1 MRVRIFVIAV
11 AILAILLS
19 GTLAAAQTNQN
30 ILRDARGNLP
40 SRTATPADDDK
51 GPVGSITG
59 RTSSGATAATTA
71 ELLSLGSV
79 WQVQEC
85 CGWSG
90 TWTRRAGT
98 NTFDARW
105 RHTNGSQAQDVIT
118 LQSWNKSTSE
128 IVLKRQNLS
137 GTYKATV
144 NPAAKTLTNGT
155 ASWYPAGE
163 KWSARY

>member
-19 GTLAAAQTNQN
+19 GSLAAAQTSQD
-30 ILRDARGNLP
+30 ILKDAKGKIP
-40 SRTATPADDDK
+40 SRTASPADDDK
-51 GPVGSITG
+51 GTVGSLSG
-59 RTSSGATAATTA
+59 RTASD
-71 ELLSLGSV
+71 LLTLGSV
-79 WQVQEC
+79 WQVTEC

-98 NTFDARW
+98 NTFDAKW

-118 LQSWNKSTSE
+118 LQSWNKSTNE
-128 IVLKRQNLS
+128 IVLKRPSIN
-137 GTYKATV
+137 GTYRATV
-144 NPAAKTLTNGT
+144 NPSARTLTNGT

>member
-1 MRVRIFVIAV
+1 MSVRISMVAV
-11 AILAILLS
+11 AVLVILLMS
-19 GTLAAAQTNQN
+19 SLAAAQTGQDSKVP
-30 ILRDARGNLP
+30 IGARMTSPGNV
-40 SRTATPADDDK
+40 ADDPK
-51 GPVGSITG
+51 GPVGSLSG
-59 RTSSGATAATTA
+59 RTTSDMLT
-71 ELLSLGSV
+71 LGSV

-118 LQSWNKSTSE
+118 LQSWNKTTNE
-128 IVLKRQNLS
+128 VVLVRPSIN
-137 GTYKATV
+137 GTYRAVV
-144 NPAAKTLTNGT
+144 NPSARTLTNGT

>member
-1 MRVRIFVIAV
+1 MRARVMISVLTV
-11 AILAILLS
+11 MMILLS
-19 GTLAAAQTNQN
+19 ASLAAAQDNKTP
-30 ILRDARGNLP
+30 IGARM
-40 SRTATPADDDK
+40 ATPPANPADDPK
-51 GPVGSITG
+51 GPVGSLSG
-59 RTSSGATAATTA
+59 RTSSD
-71 ELLSLGSV
+71 LLTLGSV

-118 LQSWNKSTSE
+118 LQSWNKATNE
-128 IVLKRQNLS
+128 VVLKRQSLN
-137 GTYKATV
+137 GTYRATL
-144 NPAAKTLTNGT
+144 NPSARTLANGT

>member
-1 MRVRIFVIAV
+1 MRVRISMVAVVLLVIVLICPLAGAQVLKGVQAPTRPGAV
-11 AILAILLS
+11 
-19 GTLAAAQTNQN
+19 
-30 ILRDARGNLP
+30 
-40 SRTATPADDDK
+40 ADDDK
-51 GPVGSITG
+51 GTVGSLSG
-59 RTSSGATAATTA
+59 RTASDTLT
-71 ELLSLGSV
+71 LGSV
-79 WQVQEC
+79 WQVTEC

-118 LQSWNKSTSE
+118 LQSWNKTTNE
-128 IVLKRQNLS
+128 VVLKRQNLN
-137 GTYKATV
+137 GTYRAKL
-144 NPAAKTLTNGT
+144 NPSARTLTNGT

>member
-1 MRVRIFVIAV
+1 MISVLTVIM
-11 AILAILLS
+11 ILLS
-19 GTLAAAQTNQN
+19 ASLAAAQDNKTP
-30 ILRDARGNLP
+30 IGARM
-40 SRTATPADDDK
+40 ATPPASPADDPK
-51 GPVGSITG
+51 GPVGSLSG
-59 RTSSGATAATTA
+59 RTSSD
-71 ELLSLGSV
+71 LLTLGSV

-118 LQSWNKSTSE
+118 LQSWNKATNE
-128 IVLKRQNLS
+128 VVLKRQNLN
-137 GTYKATV
+137 GTYRATL
-144 NPAAKTLTNGT
+144 NPSARTLANGT

>member
-1 MRVRIFVIAV
+1 MRARVMISVLTV
-11 AILAILLS
+11 LTILLS
-19 GTLAAAQTNQN
+19 GTLAAAQTAQ
-30 ILRDARGNLP
+30 DTKTPMGARMQRPPVN
-40 SRTATPADDDK
+40 PADDPK
-51 GPVGSITG
+51 GPVGSLTG
-59 RTSSGATAATTA
+59 RTAGATTA

-98 NTFDARW
+98 NVFDAKW

-118 LQSWNKSTSE
+118 LQSWNKATNE
-128 IVLKRQNLS
+128 VVLKRQNLN
-137 GTYKATV
+137 GTYKAVV
-144 NPAAKTLTNGT
+144 NPAARTLQNGS

>member
-1 MRVRIFVIAV
+1 MKVRISIV
-11 AILAILLS
+11 ALAFLVVMLIC
-19 GTLAAAQTNQN
+19 TLAMAQGQVHRSTAGDAADQKEPMR
-30 ILRDARGNLP
+30 IGLYASAG
-40 SRTATPADDDK
+40 
-51 GPVGSITG
+51 
-59 RTSSGATAATTA
+59 
-71 ELLSLGSV
+71 EMMSLGSV
-79 WQVQEC
+79 WQVTEC

-118 LQSWNKSTSE
+118 LQSWSKTSNE
-128 IVLKRQNLS
+128 IVLQRPSIN
-137 GTYKATV
+137 GTYRATV
-144 NPAAKTLTNGT
+144 NPSARTLTDGT

>member
-1 MRVRIFVIAV
+1 MRARVMISVLTAV
-11 AILAILLS
+11 MILLS
-19 GTLAAAQTNQN
+19 VSPAAAQDDKTPIGTRRIPAAN
-30 ILRDARGNLP
+30 
-40 SRTATPADDDK
+40 PADDPK
-51 GPVGSITG
+51 GPVGSLTG
-59 RTSSGATAATTA
+59 RTASDLMT
-71 ELLSLGSV
+71 LGSV

-118 LQSWNKSTSE
+118 LQSWNRATNE
-128 IVLKRQNLS
+128 VVLVRPSIN
-137 GTYKATV
+137 GTYRATV
-144 NPAAKTLTNGT
+144 NPSARTLTNGK

>member
-1 MRVRIFVIAV
+1 MRVRIFVFAV

-19 GTLAAAQTNQN
+19 GTLAAAQTSQN
-30 ILRDARGNLP
+30 ILRDAQGNLP
-40 SRTATPADDDK
+40 SRTASPADDPK
-51 GPVGSITG
+51 GPVGSLTG
-59 RTSSGATAATTA
+59 RTSSGATAADMMK
-71 ELLSLGSV
+71 LGSV

-98 NTFDARW
+98 NTFDAKW

-118 LQSWNKSTSE
+118 LQSWNKANNE
-128 IVLKRQNLS
+128 IELVRPSIN
-137 GTYKATV
+137 GTYRATV
-144 NPAAKTLTNGT
+144 NPSARTLTNGT

>member
-1 MRVRIFVIAV
+1 MRVRISIIASTFLV
-11 AILAILLS
+11 VLLCNSLA
-19 GTLAAAQTNQN
+19 TAQAPPPLDGKGRVQ
-30 ILRDARGNLP
+30 LPARPGNV
-40 SRTATPADDDK
+40 ADDPK
-51 GPVGSITG
+51 GPVGSLSG
-59 RTSSGATAATTA
+59 RTSSD
-71 ELLSLGSV
+71 LLTLGSV

-98 NTFDARW
+98 NTFDAKW

-118 LQSWNKSTSE
+118 LQSWNKATGE
-128 IVLKRQNLS
+128 VVLKRQNLN
-137 GTYKATV
+137 GTYKAIL
-144 NPAAKTLTNGT
+144 NPSARTLTNGT

>member
-1 MRVRIFVIAV
+1 MKIRMIVIAA
-11 AILAILLS
+11 AIVTILVS
-19 GTLAAAQTNQN
+19 GSIAAAQTRQD
-30 ILRDARGNLP
+30 ILRDAQGNLP
-40 SRTATPADDDK
+40 SRTASPADDPK
-51 GPVGSITG
+51 GPVGSLSG
-59 RTSSGATAATTA
+59 RTSGD
-71 ELLSLGSV
+71 LLTLGSV

-118 LQSWNKSTSE
+118 LQSWNKSTNE
-128 IVLKRQNLS
+128 VVLVRPSIN
-137 GTYKATV
+137 GTYRAVV
-144 NPAAKTLTNGT
+144 NPSARTLTNGT

-163 KWSARY
+163 KWIARY

>member
-1 MRVRIFVIAV
+1 MRARVMISVLTV
-11 AILAILLS
+11 LTILLS
-19 GTLAAAQTNQN
+19 GTLAAAQTAQ
-30 ILRDARGNLP
+30 DTKTPMGARMQTPPVN
-40 SRTATPADDDK
+40 PADDPK
-51 GPVGSITG
+51 GPVGSLTG
-59 RTSSGATAATTA
+59 RTAGATTA
-71 ELLSLGSV
+71 DLLSLGSV

-98 NTFDARW
+98 NVFDAKW

-118 LQSWNKSTSE
+118 LQSWNKATNE
-128 IVLKRQNLS
+128 VVLKRQNLN

-144 NPAAKTLTNGT
+144 NPAARTLTNGS

>member
-1 MRVRIFVIAV
+1 MRVRISVLVV
-11 AILAILLS
+11 AIVTVLLS
-19 GTLAAAQTNQN
+19 GSLAAAQTRQD
-30 ILRDARGNLP
+30 ILRDAQGNVP
-40 SRTATPADDDK
+40 SRTAPGNVADDPK
-51 GPVGSITG
+51 GPVRSL
-59 RTSSGATAATTA
+59 SGATPVDLTT
-71 ELLSLGSV
+71 LGSV

-118 LQSWNKSTSE
+118 LQSWNTATNE
-128 IVLKRQNLS
+128 VVLKRQNLN

-144 NPAAKTLTNGT
+144 NPSARTLTNGT
-155 ASWYPAGE
+155 ASWYPAGQ

>member
-1 MRVRIFVIAV
+1 MRIGIFVIAAAIV
-11 AILAILLS
+11 AIMLS
-19 GTLAAAQTNQN
+19 GSLAAAQTRQD
-30 ILRDARGNLP
+30 ILRDAQGNLP
-40 SRTATPADDDK
+40 SRTSSPADDPK
-51 GPVGSITG
+51 GPVGSLSG
-59 RTSSGATAATTA
+59 RTSSD
-71 ELLSLGSV
+71 LLTIGSV

-118 LQSWNKSTSE
+118 LQSWNKATNE
-128 IVLKRQNLS
+128 VVLKRQNLN

-144 NPAAKTLTNGT
+144 NPSARTLTNGT
-155 ASWYPAGE
+155 ASWYPAGQ

>member
-1 MRVRIFVIAV
+1 MISVLTVIM
-11 AILAILLS
+11 ILLS
-19 GTLAAAQTNQN
+19 ASLAAAQDNKTP
-30 ILRDARGNLP
+30 IGARM
-40 SRTATPADDDK
+40 ATPPASPADDPK
-51 GPVGSITG
+51 GPVGSLSG
-59 RTSSGATAATTA
+59 RTSSD
-71 ELLSLGSV
+71 LLTLGSV

-118 LQSWNKSTSE
+118 LQSWNKATNE
-128 IVLKRQNLS
+128 VVLKRQNLN
-137 GTYKATV
+137 GTYRATL
-144 NPAAKTLTNGT
+144 NPSARTLANGT
-155 ASWYPAGE
+155 ASWYPAWE

>member
-1 MRVRIFVIAV
+1 MTVRIPVV
-11 AILAILLS
+11 ALTILMILLS
-19 GTLAAAQTNQN
+19 GTLAAAQTSQN
-30 ILRDARGNLP
+30 ILRDAQGTLP
-40 SRTATPADDDK
+40 SRAAHPADDPK
-51 GPVGSITG
+51 GPVGSLTG
-59 RTSSGATAATTA
+59 RTAGATTA

-118 LQSWNKSTSE
+118 LQSWNKSTNE
-128 IVLKRQNLS
+128 IVLKRQNLN
-137 GTYKATV
+137 GTYKAVV
-144 NPAAKTLTNGT
+144 NPAARTLTNGT

>member
-1 MRVRIFVIAV
+1 MKIRMIVIAAV
-11 AILAILLS
+11 IVAILLS
-19 GTLAAAQTNQN
+19 VSLAAAQTKQEL
-30 ILRDARGNLP
+30 LRDAQGNLP
-40 SRTATPADDDK
+40 SRTANPADDPK
-51 GPVGSITG
+51 GTVGSLSG
-59 RTSSGATAATTA
+59 RTTSD
-71 ELLSLGSV
+71 LLTLGSV

-98 NTFDARW
+98 NTFDAKW

-118 LQSWNKSTSE
+118 LQSWNKATGE
-128 IVLKRQNLS
+128 VVLARPSIN

-144 NPAAKTLTNGT
+144 NPSARTLTNGK

>member
-1 MRVRIFVIAV
+1 MRVRLMISVLTV
-11 AILAILLS
+11 MMILLS
-19 GTLAAAQTNQN
+19 GSLAAAQDNKTP
-30 ILRDARGNLP
+30 IG
-40 SRTATPADDDK
+40 SRMATPPADDPK
-51 GPVGSITG
+51 GPVGSLSG
-59 RTSSGATAATTA
+59 RTSSD
-71 ELLSLGSV
+71 LLTLGSV

-118 LQSWNKSTSE
+118 LQSWNKATGE
-128 IVLKRQNLS
+128 VVLKRQNLN
-137 GTYKATV
+137 GTYRATL
-144 NPAAKTLTNGT
+144 NPSARTMTNGT

>member
-1 MRVRIFVIAV
+1 MMSVLTVLMF
-11 AILAILLS
+11 LLS
-19 GTLAAAQTNQN
+19 GFLATAQDKTP
-30 ILRDARGNLP
+30 IGARMTTPPAN
-40 SRTATPADDDK
+40 PADDPK
-51 GPVGSITG
+51 GPVGSLSG
-59 RTSSGATAATTA
+59 RTASD
-71 ELLSLGSV
+71 LLTLGSV

-118 LQSWNKSTSE
+118 LQSWNKATNE
-128 IVLKRQNLS
+128 VVLKRQNLN
-137 GTYKATV
+137 GTYKATL
-144 NPAAKTLTNGT
+144 NLQARTLTNGT